1 MFGQEPFRVEPAGSV
16 TAYKSYEFAMPVV
29 THTRPA
35 TCEQVDCPTQA
46 SGWITP
52 VDESTPLGQKQAHYI
67 RRLSGRIHTE
77 GPRDVFTLFT
87 FPPGEECF
95 DSHTIPLDR
104 PAFFSVRGGDWRGNP
119 TRERRTHHTAA
130 NWVEDFAE
138 HQDRL
143 ATRISRG

>member
-1 MFGQEPFRVEPAGSV
+1 MFAQEPFRLAPPGPVA
-16 TAYKSYEFAMPVV
+16 AYKSYEFSMPPV

-35 TCEQVDCPTQA
+35 TCGEVDCPTQA
-46 SGWITP
+46 SGWVTV
-52 VDESTPLGQKQAHYI
+52 VDESTDLGQKQAHYI

-87 FPPGEECF
+87 FPPGETCF
-95 DSHTIPLDR
+95 DTHTIALDR
-104 PAFFSVRGGDWRGNP
+104 DPVFVVRGGDWRGNP
-119 TRERRTHHTAA
+119 RRERMTHDRPDY
-130 NWVEDFAE
+130 WVEDFAE

>member
-1 MFGQEPFRVEPAGSV
+1 MFAQEPFRLQPGAPVA
-16 TAYKSYEFAMPVV
+16 TYKSYEFSMPAV

-35 TCEQVDCPTQA
+35 TCGQVDCPTQA

-52 VDESTPLGQKQAHYI
+52 VDESTELGQKQAHYI

-95 DSHTIPLDR
+95 EPHTIPLDR
-104 PAFFSVRGGDWRGNP
+104 DPVFVVRGGDWRGNP
-119 TRERRTHHTAA
+119 RRERMTHDRPDY
-130 NWVEDFAE
+130 WVEDFAQ

-143 ATRISRG
+143 ATRINRG

>member
-1 MFGQEPFRVEPAGSV
+1 MFAQKPFRLAPPGAV
-16 TAYKSYEFAMPVV
+16 TDYKSYEFSMPAV

-35 TCEQVDCPTQA
+35 TCGQVDCPTQA

-52 VDESTPLGQKQAHYI
+52 VDESTELGQKQAHYI
-67 RRLSGRIHTE
+67 RHLSGRIHTE

-95 DSHTIPLDR
+95 EPHMIPLDR
-104 PAFFSVRGGDWRGNP
+104 DPVFVVRGGDWRGNP
-119 TRERRTHHTAA
+119 RRERMTHDRPDY
-130 NWVEDFAE
+130 WVEDFAD

-143 ATRISRG
+143 ATRINRG

>member
-1 MFGQEPFRVEPAGSV
+1 MPA
-16 TAYKSYEFAMPVV
+16 V

-35 TCEQVDCPTQA
+35 TCGQVDCPTQA

-52 VDESTPLGQKQAHYI
+52 VDESTELGQKQAHYI

-95 DSHTIPLDR
+95 ESHTVMLDR
-104 PAFFSVRGGDWRGNP
+104 DPIFVVRGGDWRGNP
-119 TRERRTHHTAA
+119 RREHMTHDRPDY
-130 NWVEDFAE
+130 WVEDFAE

-143 ATRISRG
+143 ATRVNRG

>member
-1 MFGQEPFRVEPAGSV
+1 MFTQEPFRLPPPGPVG
-16 TAYKSYEFAMPVV
+16 AYKSYEFSMPEV

-35 TCEQVDCPTQA
+35 TCGQVDCPTQA

-52 VDESTPLGQKQAHYI
+52 VDESTELGQKQAHYI

-95 DSHTIPLDR
+95 EPHTIPLDR
-104 PAFFSVRGGDWRGNP
+104 DPVFVVRGGDWRGNP
-119 TRERRTHHTAA
+119 MRERRIHHRPDD
-130 NWVEDFAE
+130 WVEDFAE

-143 ATRISRG
+143 ATRITRG

>member
-1 MFGQEPFRVEPAGSV
+1 MFAQEPFRLAPTGPV
-16 TAYKSYEFAMPVV
+16 TAYKSYEFSMPPG

-52 VDESTPLGQKQAHYI
+52 VDESTTLGQKQAHYI

-95 DSHTIPLDR
+95 DTHTVALDR
-104 PAFFSVRGGDWRGNP
+104 DPIFVVRGGDWRGNP
-119 TRERRTHHTAA
+119 RRERMTHDRPDY
-130 NWVEDFAE
+130 WVEDFAE

>member
-1 MFGQEPFRVEPAGSV
+1 MFTRRINHAPPAGPV
-16 TAYKSYEFAMPVV
+16 TAYKSYEVAMSVV

-35 TCEQVDCPTQA
+35 TCGEVDCPTQS

-52 VDESTPLGQKQAHYI
+52 VDESTTLGQKQAHYI
-67 RRLSGRIHTE
+67 RRLSGRVHTE

-95 DSHTIPLDR
+95 EPHTIPLDR
-104 PAFFSVRGGDWRGNP
+104 PALFSVRGGDWRGNP
-119 TRERRTHHTAA
+119 TREHRTHDTAD

-143 ATRISRG
+143 ATRVNRG